1 MTMKRLAISCLLL
14 CLVAWMAGPV
24 FAGEGDD
31 TPRSLSIAISP
42 VSGNVG
48 TVISIS
54 GNGADAGQPVFVSLS
69 PAPDSAEGAFVVESV
84 SAAKDGS
91 FSAAITVP
99 EGVTDGRYFV
109 RGEQFTDIGNAMHY
123 YYNSFV
129 VGNPGPEAFLPVTG
143 TLPGTPLTVT
153 AALALLL
160 VLALVTR
167 GLYALSMRK
176 K

>member
-1 MTMKRLAISCLLL
+1 MKRLAISCLLL

-31 TPRSLSIAISP
+31 TPRSLRITISPTSGIVGTAIS
-42 VSGNVG
+42 VSG
-48 TVISIS
+48 S
-54 GNGADAGQPVFVSLS
+54 GADAGQPVFVSLS
-69 PAPDSAEGAFVVESV
+69 PAPDTAEGAFVVESV

-91 FSAAITVP
+91 FSATITVP
-99 EGVTDGRYFV
+99 EGVADGRYFV
-109 RGEQFTDIGNAMHY
+109 RGEQFTENGNVMQY

-143 TLPGTPLTVT
+143 TLPGTSLTVT

-160 VLALVTR
+160 LSALVLR
-167 GLYALSMRK
+167 GLYALSTRK